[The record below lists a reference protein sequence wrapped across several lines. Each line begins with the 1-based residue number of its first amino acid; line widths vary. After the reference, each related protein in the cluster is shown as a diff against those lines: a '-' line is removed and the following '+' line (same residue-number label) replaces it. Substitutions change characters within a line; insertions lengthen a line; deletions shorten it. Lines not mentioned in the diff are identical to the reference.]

1 MSTCCCTLAGTRACE
16 NCPNGPMRVPWMGK
30 YEPIPY
36 VQYPHTRRIVEKFD
50 ENGKLIERIIE
61 E

>member
-1 MSTCCCTLAGTRACE
+1 
-16 NCPNGPMRVPWMGK
+16 MRVPWMGK